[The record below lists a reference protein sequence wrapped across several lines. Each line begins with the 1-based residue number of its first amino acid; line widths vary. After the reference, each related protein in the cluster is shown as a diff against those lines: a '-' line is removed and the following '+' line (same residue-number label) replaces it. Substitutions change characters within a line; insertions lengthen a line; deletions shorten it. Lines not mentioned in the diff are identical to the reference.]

1 MKLLTNLI
9 ESEEVEIAL
18 EETGR
23 NRNCDIPSA
32 LYTSGNDLVVV
43 VYILLEFG
51 AAVLVKVDSGGSL
64 AGSLFV
70 NIPGAA
76 GICCQKDVISV
87 GPVYNVP
94 VGPYSGFC
102 PVRQ

>member
-32 LYTSGNDLVVV
+32 LDTSGNDLIVV
-43 VYILLEFG
+43 VYILFEFSP
-51 AAVLVKVDSGGSL
+51 AVFVKVDSGVIL
-64 AGSLFV
+64 EGSLFV
-70 NIPGAA
+70 NVPRAA

-87 GPVYNVP
+87 GPVYDIP
-94 VGPYSGFC
+94 MHPDSGFC
-102 PVRQ
+102 PVR